1 MIVARVSGKRV
12 GQDGKDAGGKLGKKT
27 SSADGSDNMG
37 DPVGSSQEPR
47 IRPKPDPRLSRSLEY
62 GVAILECF
70 GGARQMLG
78 IAELADFVGTS
89 RSTTHRYAVTLV
101 ALGYLEQGAER
112 RYRLSRG
119 SADPGMAAIGAI
131 RRDLSAAAVLEGL
144 RDELGYTVSM
154 GTLDRACVTYVYR
167 LFGHRL
173 GQYAI
178 DRDLAAGASVPAYCT
193 ALGKVLLANLPLAER
208 DELLEGLHLV
218 PQGPKSIT
226 TMREL
231 AGELDRVRARDA
243 VVSDEELVLGGRS
256 IATLVERPSGE
267 HPLAIEVSVPS
278 EAYTV
283 NQLAKKVGPRLKRA
297 ARLLSGE

>member
-1 MIVARVSGKRV
+1 VARGTGKKDA
-12 GQDGKDAGGKLGKKT
+12 QDSKDAGGKRGKKS
-27 SSADGSDNMG
+27 SSADRRDDMG
-37 DPVGSSQEPR
+37 DPVSGSQETR

-62 GVAILECF
+62 GVAILESF
-70 GGARQMLG
+70 GGARQTLG
-78 IAELADFVGTS
+78 IAELADIVGTS

-101 ALGYLEQGAER
+101 ALGYLEQGPER

-119 SADPGMAAIGAI
+119 AADPGMAAIGAI

-178 DRDLAAGASVPAYCT
+178 DRDLAAGASVPAYCS
-193 ALGKVLLANLPLAER
+193 ALGKVLLASLPAAER
-208 DELLEGLHLV
+208 EELLAGLNLV

-226 TMREL
+226 TTREL
-231 AGELDRVRARDA
+231 ADELDRIRGRDA
-243 VVSDEELVLGGRS
+243 IVSDEELVVGGRS
-256 IATLVERPSGE
+256 IATLVPRPGGER
-267 HPLAIEVSVPS
+267 PLAIEVSVPA

-283 NQLAKKVGPRLKRA
+283 NQLAKKVGPALKRA
-297 ARLLSGE
+297 ARLISGE